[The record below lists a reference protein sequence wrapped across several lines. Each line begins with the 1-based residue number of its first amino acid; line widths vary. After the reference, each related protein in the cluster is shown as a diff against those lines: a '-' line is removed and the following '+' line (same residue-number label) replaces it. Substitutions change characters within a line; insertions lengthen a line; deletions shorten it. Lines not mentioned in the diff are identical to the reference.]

1 MLGYNHRIKG
11 RIAVTGDF
19 QGHFTK
25 VGLERFTTEA
35 ITAVATVFAR
45 RIMLGI
51 TEMLIDLSL
60 SKGLQLLVCKAVERS
75 LQILSES

>member
-1 MLGYNHRIKG
+1 MFGYNHRIKG
-11 RIAVTGDF
+11 RISVTGNF
-19 QGHFTK
+19 QRNFTK
-25 VGLERFTTEA
+25 VGLERFTAEA

-60 SKGLQLLVCKAVERS
+60 
-75 LQILSES
+75 